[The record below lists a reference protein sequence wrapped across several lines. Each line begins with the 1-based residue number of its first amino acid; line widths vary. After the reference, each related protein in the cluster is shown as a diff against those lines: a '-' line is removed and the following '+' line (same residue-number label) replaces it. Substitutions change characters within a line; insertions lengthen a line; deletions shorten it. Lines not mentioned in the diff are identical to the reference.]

1 VPGVRAL
8 VLLSLAVACA
18 CGAAHATAAPSAET
32 RPCGSVPL
40 GIGWRVSATPSV
52 RCPAA
57 RSLVRNVLGRR
68 GCRTR
73 CTVGGYVCTQRF
85 LKIAARIQCV
95 RGRRVVVA
103 RSFGY

>member
-1 VPGVRAL
+1 
-8 VLLSLAVACA
+8 
-18 CGAAHATAAPSAET
+18 
-32 RPCGSVPL
+32 L
-40 GIGWRVSATPSV
+40 GIGWRVFATTSV

-57 RSLVRNVLGRR
+57 RLLVRTVLNRH

-73 CTVGGYVCTQRF
+73 CTVEGYVCTQRF

-95 RGRRVVVA
+95 HGRRVVVA